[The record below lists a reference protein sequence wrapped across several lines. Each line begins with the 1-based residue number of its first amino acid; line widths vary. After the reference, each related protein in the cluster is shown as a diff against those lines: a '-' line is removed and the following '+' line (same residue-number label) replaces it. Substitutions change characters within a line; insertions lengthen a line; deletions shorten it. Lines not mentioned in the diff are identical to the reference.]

1 MGESTDLTY
10 YQRNR
15 NMMLNKAKDHYK
27 NKKQGLRREAR
38 DKYSNLTEEEEKKTE
53 NTGRIDII
61 ICPKKRNKD

>member
-15 NMMLNKAKDHYK
+15 NMMLNKAKDYYK
-27 NKKQGLRREAR
+27 TNKEGLRREAR